1 VLTVPENVSAPA
13 RHGPALATCS
23 LRHGE
28 QVFIARARFGSAIVR
43 SFVSL
48 GNTPP
53 DRNQADK

>member
-1 VLTVPENVSAPA
+1 
-13 RHGPALATCS
+13 